1 MELRN
6 AATTKALWRS
16 QGHMPDHPT
25 TVFSNIPERRTCFTW
40 LVSEAV
46 LWQNPMAR
54 KIFAPIG
61 QLFTQA
67 GLDEL
72 SLICLHL
79 KFGLKMQHFSR

>member
-25 TVFSNIPERRTCFTW
+25 TVFSNIPKRRTCFTW
-40 LVSEAV
+40 LVSDAV
-46 LWQNPMAR
+46 LMAR

-79 KFGLKMQHFSR
+79 RFGHKMQHFSR